1 MFPPFLAACLHAEE
15 RWIQGDYASLSGKPS
30 TDGLCVLKRGQSRE
44 PNAASS
50 QGEFWKRC

>member
-1 MFPPFLAACLHAEE
+1 MFSPFLAACLHAEE

-30 TDGLCVLKRGQSRE
+30 MDGLCVLKRGQSRE

-50 QGEFWKRC
+50 QGEF